1 MNELQIKLTADI
13 KDIQSALTK
22 VKKTLK
28 DFDDSMSSTSDK
40 TNGKLQRQKGIIEE
54 LNNEAKKLKVSITQ
68 ATSKEKIAEF
78 NAELEQTNQ
87 KLSELNSLGKTF
99 SAPAVKSFD
108 NLKRSAG
115 AASGTAIAFSRVIQ
129 DAPFGIIGVANNL
142 QNFGEQFVALGD
154 KSTTAAG
161 KLKLFFS
168 ALITPSNLAI
178 LAVSALTAAYQAYTL
193 GLFDAKE
200 ETQDLTKEL
209 EDYKNSLDGVSKA
222 QLEGA
227 QSAQTEIQALQLLRL
242 QAENDGLSRSKRLLA
257 VKELKKEWP
266 EYLKGYSDE
275 AILLGKVGNAYVEI
289 TKKITAYNTAQALS
303 SQVAENRVKIAALE
317 FQERERAL
325 VISQKQLDLEE
336 AKKNTIDAGAR
347 VAGQFTA
354 TNSDAALIEGEIN
367 KLTKETLESA
377 DKRVE
382 LENEILFINQKI
394 SGEIKTAGGLIDDNN
409 DKVKKGGEKLN
420 RVFDDQIFLT
430 QRFGNLTENN
440 KKKVDSLTESLLK
453 EQKALFETIA
463 TLKQEPADLINTE
476 KLNVAQQ
483 RLSEIDALIGSIASK
498 RVETVLPD
506 IDLGKVEGFE
516 GPDKN
521 AVNQAGD
528 LPFSISDIET
538 QIAGLEKL
546 KSVTND
552 STQLAKYTLEIDNLK
567 LRLEELNGEKVQ
579 SNLELVADAFAS
591 LASGIVASLNISNNA
606 LRGFLTTLISATP
619 QIIAAINKQADANL
633 GAAGK
638 NIAAD
643 KAESI
648 SSGIKQG
655 TKFAEALG
663 PVGLALLPV
672 FIAGAVAVISSAFSK
687 TSGGGGSVSG
697 GSGSTFTNRREFGG
711 PVSKGRAYIV
721 GERRP
726 ELFVPNTNGVI
737 IPQLPS
743 MDYSGTSMSAGAM
756 AIDVNIQGVSYGD
769 DILFTVQQAQIRRNI
784 R

>member
-1 MNELQIKLTADI
+1 MNELQIRITADL
-13 KDIQSALTK
+13 KDLQSALNKAKASLKSFESETAK
-22 VKKTLK
+22 DKKKSNAEEERTIGLIE
-28 DFDDSMSSTSDK
+28 
-40 TNGKLQRQKGIIEE
+40 RQIQK
-54 LNNEAKKLKVSITQ
+54 AKELKVALSQ
-68 ATSKEKIAEF
+68 ATNEQDVAFF
-78 NAELEQTNQ
+78 NAELEKTNQ
-87 KLSELNSLGKTF
+87 ELARLNSLGKSFANT
-99 SAPAVKSFD
+99 SAQSFD
-108 NLKRSAG
+108 KFRVSAG
-115 AASGTAIAFSRVIQ
+115 AASGSAIAFNRVIQ
-129 DAPFGIIGVANNL
+129 DAPFGIIGVGNNIQQL
-142 QNFGEQFVALGD
+142 AEQ
-154 KSTTAAG
+154 
-161 KLKLFFS
+161 FS
-168 ALITPSNLAI
+168 ALRIETGSSKAALSSFFKSLFTGSNLLVLGI
-178 LAVSALTAAYQAYTL
+178 SAATAAFTAYQL
-193 GLFDAKE
+193 GAFDSGE
-200 ETQDLTKEL
+200 ETKNLTKEL

-227 QSAQTEIQALQLLRL
+227 QSSQKEIQALQLLRL
-242 QAENDGLSRSKRLLA
+242 QAENDGLSREKRLLA

-275 AILLGKVGNAYVEI
+275 AILLGKVGDAYVEI
-289 TKKITAYNTAQALS
+289 TKKITAFNTAQALS

-325 VISQKQLDLEE
+325 VITQKQLDLEE

-354 TNSDAALIEGEIN
+354 TNSDAVLIEGEIN
-367 KLTKETLESA
+367 KLKKETLESA

-382 LENEILFINQKI
+382 LEKEILFINEKI
-394 SGEIKTAGGLIDDNN
+394 SGEIKTAGGLIDENN
-409 DKVKKGGEKLN
+409 DKLDDANKKAKGLN
-420 RVFDDQIFLT
+420 RVFDDQVLLT

-453 EQKALFETIA
+453 EQKALFETVA

-476 KLNVAQQ
+476 KLNIAQQ
-483 RLSEIDALIGSIASK
+483 RLSEIDVLIGSIQSK
-498 RVETVLPD
+498 R
-506 IDLGKVEGFE
+506 
-516 GPDKN
+516 
-521 AVNQAGD
+521 
-528 LPFSISDIET
+528 IET
-538 QIAGLEKL
+538 QIPAVDESQLVGLELPGKQDPGIIEKL
-546 KSVTND
+546 EKEIALYEKLVRVTSD
-552 STQLAKYTLEIDNLK
+552 SAQIEKYQLK
-567 LRLEELNGEKVQ
+567 LSELRNELSLVNGEEVK
-579 SNLELVADAFAS
+579 SNLEIVEDAFNS
-591 LASGIVASLNISNNA
+591 LASGIVASLDISNRS

-619 QIIAAINKQADANL
+619 QIIAAMSKQADANL
-633 GAAGK
+633 SNAGK

-687 TSGGGGSVSG
+687 TSGGGSPSG
-697 GSGSTFTNRREFGG
+697 GQGSTFTNRREFGG

-737 IPQLPS
+737 VPQVPS

-769 DILFTVQQAQIRRNI
+769 DILFTVQQAQIRRGI